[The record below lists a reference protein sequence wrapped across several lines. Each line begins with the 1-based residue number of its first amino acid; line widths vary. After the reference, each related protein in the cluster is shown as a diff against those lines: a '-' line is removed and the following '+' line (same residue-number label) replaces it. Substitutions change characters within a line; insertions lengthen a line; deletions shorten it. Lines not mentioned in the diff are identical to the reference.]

1 MDGLHLGL
9 IGGSVVGLA
18 TICGIL
24 FIFIKSYFKKISLL
38 NLKLDFLIGFLLSFA
53 SVNLL
58 YSSHESK
65 NINHGI
71 LALGFGFLFFIIT
84 KFLLNN
90 ILAAIIFNDIKDR
103 DFVFIIL
110 FNIFKNI
117 PIGLAAGAI
126 MHLKHLGEGYSLL
139 SGIACHNF
147 FDGIALGVCFISFGV
162 NIFQALLGAIGISI
176 LVIVASLCG
185 GFLIQ
190 DNLEFLPTL
199 MGFSGGILMGS
210 SLLNA
215 SILALKEYKKLAIN
229 PKIASG
235 LGVILIFIFWKELL

>member
-9 IGGSVVGLA
+9 IGGSVAGLA
-18 TICGIL
+18 TIGGIL
-24 FIFIKSYFKKISLL
+24 FIFIKNYFKKMSLL
-38 NLKLDFLIGFLLSFA
+38 NMKLDFLIGFLLSFA

-58 YSSHESK
+58 YSTHESK

-71 LALGFGFLFFIIT
+71 WALGFGFLFFIIT

-90 ILAAIIFNDIKDR
+90 ILSAIVFNDNKDR
-103 DFVFIIL
+103 SYVFIIL
-110 FNIFKNI
+110 FSIFKNI

-126 MHLKHLGEGYSLL
+126 MHIKHSGEGYSLL
-139 SGIACHNF
+139 SGIVCHNF
-147 FDGIALGVCFISFGV
+147 FDGIALGGCFISFGV
-162 NIFQALLGAIGISI
+162 SIFQALVGAIGISV

-199 MGFSGGILMGS
+199 MAFLGGTLMGC
-210 SLLNA
+210 SLLDV
-215 SILALKEYKKLAIN
+215 SILAIKEYKKLAIN
-229 PKIASG
+229 PKVVSG